1 MLRKILAFVISLN
14 IVFLLTQLKV
24 PKEAYAGGEL
34 ELNSKAIDF
43 SLPDIRGKN
52 YSLSQFKGK
61 VVLLNFWATWC
72 PPCRLEIPILN
83 KIYKEYKKS
92 EFEIIAV
99 SLDTDVERLKNFLK
113 ENPVNF
119 LVLLD
124 KSGVIGFKYKVE
136 AIPTSFLIDKAQ
148 ILRQIYIGIIP
159 EKEFISEL
167 KKWLKK

>member
-1 MLRKILAFVISLN
+1 MFRKILAFVISLN

>member
-1 MLRKILAFVISLN
+1 MRKILAFVISLN